1 MCDDALRISFGGHFF
16 STGKRLT
23 ASGPQYV
30 TTGRLVL
37 TQQYLYRMLSFLRFS
52 SLLVTAL
59 LLTACYSFRGISIP
73 EGVETAYL
81 PLFVDNAVGAPPTLY
96 IDVTERLRDKVR
108 DEARLTITDDDP
120 DIQLTGTLVDFR
132 VTAEAAT
139 AGDQTAAFSRLNK
152 LTIVV
157 AIEYKN
163 LRNPQEEGWKQ
174 NFSDVFNFPGETPLA
189 SVQDEAIDE
198 ILELINE
205 KIFNKAFAEDW

>member
-1 MCDDALRISFGGHFF
+1 MATYFRFASALF
-16 STGKRLT
+16 L
-23 ASGPQYV
+23 AS
-30 TTGRLVL
+30 
-37 TQQYLYRMLSFLRFS
+37 
-52 SLLVTAL
+52 

-73 EGVETAYL
+73 EGAETAYV
-81 PLFVDNAVGAPPTLY
+81 PLFVDNAVSAPPTLY

-108 DEARLTITDDDP
+108 DEARLTIVEQNP
-120 DIQLTGTLVDFR
+120 DIQITGTLVDFR

-139 AGDQTAAFSRLNK
+139 AGDATAAFSRLNR

-163 LRNPQEEGWKQ
+163 LRDPEDEGWKQ
-174 NFSDVFNFPGETPLA
+174 NFSDVFNFPGEQTLA

-198 ILELINE
+198 ILTLINE